1 MLMRSEYRQLN
12 SLRKTMFQSPLR
24 PANLSHSQV
33 EKLSNHF
40 SYSPLVC
47 DKDSIS
53 ASQSVATSADLPR
66 ERTLKNRISRHR
78 RVVDNDCFQSFY
90 TMMPSKLRLAAL
102 MIVLACTPTQLQIPL
117 TPGVDASARRMLGS
131 AKPGATTPLSA
142 ADQRWVEKTLA
153 SLTLREKIGQLIM
166 PWVGGD
172 YAAVGSPEFEQVRRW
187 VQDDG
192 VGGLVLSIGL
202 PLSYAAKL
210 NELQTRARVPLLI
223 ASDMENGPGMRL
235 GNIYALPSLLPQGG
249 GTMFPPVMALGAIGS
264 DELAY
269 KLGQVLGTEA
279 RAIGVH
285 MVFGP
290 VLDVNSNPLNPV
302 INTRSFGENPLLVS
316 RLALAYIRGARS
328 TGLMSTGKHFPGHGD
343 TDIDSHLDLP
353 TIRADR
359 AHLDSVDFPPFRA
372 AIGEGIDAIMTAH
385 IAVVGVEGT
394 DAGPATLS
402 HGFMT
407 GILRDEMHF
416 GGVLFT
422 DAMTMGGV
430 AKRYGATEPLIMA
443 VEAGADVLLMP
454 RNVPDAI
461 TTVVDAVK
469 SGRLTESR
477 IDASVR
483 RILAAKTRAGLRTG
497 RLVDLNA
504 VDRIVGIP
512 EHTKI
517 ADEVAERSITLAQD
531 KMSLVPLA
539 VDSTRKILSITY
551 ADPSDLVAGRAF
563 NSVIA
568 ERLPE
573 TQMVQVDSRTTEPE
587 YATLATRADSAA
599 LLLVSVYVSPR
610 EFAES
615 VRTQGGFAQFVEKL
629 ALSGKPIIVLSF
641 GSPYLLSAFP
651 SVSSY
656 LLAWGGAPISQRAA
670 ALALLGGRE
679 INGRLPISLPPS
691 VPFDAGIYRS
701 QTRTHNP

>member
-1 MLMRSEYRQLN
+1 MSFKLTLCI
-12 SLRKTMFQSPLR
+12 TAIVVGCAPI
-24 PANLSHSQV
+24 PA
-33 EKLSNHF
+33 
-40 SYSPLVC
+40 
-47 DKDSIS
+47 SI
-53 ASQSVATSADLPR
+53 QP
-66 ERTLKNRISRHR
+66 TL
-78 RVVDNDCFQSFY
+78 
-90 TMMPSKLRLAAL
+90 A
-102 MIVLACTPTQLQIPL
+102 
-117 TPGVDASARRMLGS
+117 PGVDASALRLLGPAS
-131 AKPGATTPLSA
+131 PGASTPLSA
-142 ADQRWVEKTLA
+142 ADQRWVEKILA
-153 SLTLREKIGQLIM
+153 SLSLRQKVGQLIM

-172 YAAVGSPEFEQVRRW
+172 YTAVGSEEFEQVRKW

-210 NELQTRARVPLLI
+210 NELQVRAKVPLLI

-249 GTMFPPVMALGAIGS
+249 GTTFPPVMALGATGS
-264 DELAY
+264 EDLAY
-269 KLGQVLGTEA
+269 KLGQVLGSEA

-290 VLDVNSNPLNPV
+290 VLDVNSNPLNPI
-302 INTRSFGENPLLVS
+302 INTRSFGENPELVS
-316 RLALAYIRGARS
+316 RMGKAYIRGARS

-343 TDIDSHLDLP
+343 TDVDSHLDLP

-359 AHLDSVDFPPFRA
+359 AYLDSVDLPPFRA
-372 AIGEGIDAIMTAH
+372 AVGEAIDGIMTAH
-385 IAVVGVEGT
+385 IAVVGVEGAN
-394 DAGPATLS
+394 AGPATLS
-402 HGFMT
+402 RGFMT

-454 RNVPDAI
+454 RSVPDGI
-461 TTVVDAVK
+461 STIVDAVK
-469 SGRLTESR
+469 SGRLSESR

-483 RILAAKTRAGLRTG
+483 RILTAKARAGLRTG

-504 VDRIVGIP
+504 VDRIVDIP
-512 EHTKI
+512 AHTRI
-517 ADEVAERSITLAQD
+517 ADDVAERSITLALD
-531 KMSLVPLA
+531 KTNIVPLA
-539 VDSTRKILSITY
+539 SDTTRRILSITY
-551 ADPSDLVAGRAF
+551 ADPSDLVAGRTF
-563 NSVIA
+563 NSGIA
-568 ERLPE
+568 ARLPRTE
-573 TQMVQVDSRTTEPE
+573 TVRVDNRTTDKE
-587 YATLATRADSAA
+587 YADLESQADSAA
-599 LLLVSVYVSPR
+599 VLVVSAYVSPR
-610 EFAES
+610 EFAGS
-615 VRTQGGFAQFVEKL
+615 VGTQAGFSQFVEKL

-670 ALALLGGRE
+670 ALALLGERE

-691 VPFDAGIYRS
+691 VQFGAGIHRS
-701 QTRTHNP
+701 QTRTLNQ

>member
-1 MLMRSEYRQLN
+1 M
-12 SLRKTMFQSPLR
+12 
-24 PANLSHSQV
+24 
-33 EKLSNHF
+33 
-40 SYSPLVC
+40 
-47 DKDSIS
+47 
-53 ASQSVATSADLPR
+53 
-66 ERTLKNRISRHR
+66 TLKLTLCAAAI
-78 RVVDNDCFQSFY
+78 VVACAPLPASMRP
-90 TMMPSKLRLAAL
+90 TLA
-102 MIVLACTPTQLQIPL
+102 
-117 TPGVDASARRMLGS
+117 PGVDASALHLLGP
-131 AKPGATTPLSA
+131 ATPGASTPLSA
-142 ADQRWVEKTLA
+142 TDQRWVEKTLA
-153 SLTLREKIGQLIM
+153 SLSLRQKVGQLVM

-172 YAAVGSPEFEQVRRW
+172 YTAVGSEEFEQVRKW

-210 NELQTRARVPLLI
+210 NELQVRAKVPLLI

-249 GTMFPPVMALGAIGS
+249 GTTFPPVMALGATGS
-264 DELAY
+264 EDLAY
-269 KLGQVLGTEA
+269 KLGQVLGSEA

-290 VLDVNSNPLNPV
+290 VLDVNSNPLNPI
-302 INTRSFGENPLLVS
+302 INTRSFGENPELVS
-316 RLALAYIRGARS
+316 RMGKAYIRGARS

-343 TDIDSHLDLP
+343 TDVDSHLDLP

-359 AHLDSVDFPPFRA
+359 AYLDSVDLPPFRA
-372 AIGEGIDAIMTAH
+372 AVDEAIDGIMTAH
-385 IAVVGVEGT
+385 IAVVGVEGVN
-394 DAGPATLS
+394 AGPATLS

-443 VEAGADVLLMP
+443 LEAGADVLLMP
-454 RNVPDAI
+454 HSVPDGI
-461 TTVVDAVK
+461 STIVDAVK
-469 SGRLTESR
+469 SGRLSESR

-483 RILAAKTRAGLRTG
+483 RILTAKARAGLRTG

-504 VDRIVGIP
+504 VDRIVDIP
-512 EHTKI
+512 EHTRI
-517 ADEVAERSITLAQD
+517 ADEVAERSITLALD
-531 KMSLVPLA
+531 KMNIVPLA
-539 VDSTRKILSITY
+539 SDTTGRILSITY
-551 ADPSDLVAGRAF
+551 ADPSDLVAGRTF

-568 ERLPE
+568 ERLPHTE
-573 TQMVQVDSRTTEPE
+573 TVRVDNRTTDKE
-587 YATLATRADSAA
+587 YADLESQADSAA
-599 LLLVSVYVSPR
+599 VLVVSAYVSPR
-610 EFAES
+610 EFAGS
-615 VRTQGGFAQFVEKL
+615 VGTQAGFSQFVEKL

-670 ALALLGGRE
+670 ALALLGERE

-691 VPFDAGIYRS
+691 VQFGAGIHRS
-701 QTRTHNP
+701 QTRTLNQ

>member
-1 MLMRSEYRQLN
+1 M
-12 SLRKTMFQSPLR
+12 
-24 PANLSHSQV
+24 
-33 EKLSNHF
+33 
-40 SYSPLVC
+40 
-47 DKDSIS
+47 
-53 ASQSVATSADLPR
+53 
-66 ERTLKNRISRHR
+66 TLKLTLCAAAI
-78 RVVDNDCFQSFY
+78 VVACAPLPASMRP
-90 TMMPSKLRLAAL
+90 TLA
-102 MIVLACTPTQLQIPL
+102 
-117 TPGVDASARRMLGS
+117 PGVDASALHLLGP
-131 AKPGATTPLSA
+131 ATPGASTPLSA
-142 ADQRWVEKTLA
+142 TDQRWVEKTLA
-153 SLTLREKIGQLIM
+153 SLSLRQKVGQLVM

-172 YAAVGSPEFEQVRRW
+172 YTAVGSEEFEQVRRW

-210 NELQTRARVPLLI
+210 NELQVRAKVPLLI

-249 GTMFPPVMALGAIGS
+249 GTTFPPVMALGATGS
-264 DELAY
+264 EDLAY
-269 KLGQVLGTEA
+269 KLGQVLGSEA

-290 VLDVNSNPLNPV
+290 VLDVNSNPLNPI
-302 INTRSFGENPLLVS
+302 INTRSFGENPELVS
-316 RLALAYIRGARS
+316 RMGKAYIRGARS

-343 TDIDSHLDLP
+343 TDVDSHLDLP

-359 AHLDSVDFPPFRA
+359 AYLDSVDLPPFRA
-372 AIGEGIDAIMTAH
+372 AVDEAIDGIMTAH
-385 IAVVGVEGT
+385 IAVVGVEGAN
-394 DAGPATLS
+394 AGPATLS

-443 VEAGADVLLMP
+443 LEAGADVLLMP
-454 RNVPDAI
+454 HSVPDGI
-461 TTVVDAVK
+461 STIVDAVK
-469 SGRLTESR
+469 SGRLSESR

-483 RILAAKTRAGLRTG
+483 RILTAKARAGLRTG

-504 VDRIVGIP
+504 VDRIVDIP
-512 EHTKI
+512 EHTRI
-517 ADEVAERSITLAQD
+517 ADEVAERSITLALD
-531 KMSLVPLA
+531 KMNIVPLA
-539 VDSTRKILSITY
+539 SDTTRRILSITY
-551 ADPSDLVAGRAF
+551 ADPSDLVAGRTF

-568 ERLPE
+568 ERLPRTE
-573 TQMVQVDSRTTEPE
+573 TVRVDNRTTDKE
-587 YATLATRADSAA
+587 YADLESQADSAA
-599 LLLVSVYVSPR
+599 VLVVSAYVSPR
-610 EFAES
+610 EFAGS
-615 VRTQGGFAQFVEKL
+615 VGTQAGFSQFVEKL
-629 ALSGKPIIVLSF
+629 ALSGRPIIVLSF

-670 ALALLGGRE
+670 ALALLGERE

-691 VPFDAGIYRS
+691 VQFGAGIHRS
-701 QTRTHNP
+701 QTRTLNQ